1 MWHFWL
7 IPWKNTHLNRDIVHI
22 QKKTLIRKLYTHC
35 KIKLNFVQILN
46 YYLHT
51 HCHWTGGN
59 ETAESTD
66 RKGSGVLFKA
76 RVLFFCRE
84 ATLYNSAS
92 EHNLTYSFPDEFQ
105 CQLVAEKE
113 EKKMKHGWL

>member
-1 MWHFWL
+1 MFQDLKGSDIKIRLLQKTDMSRDIFGWRKTHF
-7 IPWKNTHLNRDIVHI
+7 NRDTVHI

-59 ETAESTD
+59 HKAESID
-66 RKGSGVLFKA
+66 RKDQVYFLKP
-76 RVLFFCRE
+76 VFFFCCCCRE

-92 EHNLTYSFPDEFQ
+92 EHN
-105 CQLVAEKE
+105 
-113 EKKMKHGWL
+113 